1 MEIDKLFKNPTS
13 VKKIIF
19 LVCFLSILNPRNSE
33 AQSKLNPCESGT
45 LLIMGGNSTNDYFIS
60 EFAGLVGGVDKNI
73 VIIPTAM
80 ADNGISS
87 DPDFIRLKRPFE
99 KIGFKNIKIV
109 HTRNPEVSNTD
120 SINSIILNADG
131 VWISG
136 GRQWRLA
143 DSYNDT
149 KAVESLKTILSKG
162 KVIAGTSAGA
172 SIMAKLLI
180 RGDTRSNTTM
190 LGDHQEGFAFL
201 EGVAI
206 DQHHLARNRQFD
218 LFEIRRKFQDI
229 IGIGLDENTGII
241 VNGGRFRVTGAS
253 YVGIYDGTRWSAE
266 RDTIY
271 LLPPGQ
277 EQFYYLRQDQEYD
290 IEKRSVILR
299 NSRKE
304 NNCYYPNLESL
315 VGVYQQVEGLNVG
328 NDIRISVSIKNGSMY
343 FNQSWNNVEYQVS
356 YDYASTFFRPNAN
369 AVFHFKKDVNGFIN
383 QFKYTQNGST
393 TWLKIQ

>member
-1 MEIDKLFKNPTS
+1 MKNIILLF
-13 VKKIIF
+13 
-19 LVCFLSILNPRNSE
+19 CFFSALFTHNSK
-33 AQSKLNPCESGT
+33 AQSKAYPCETGP

-60 EFAGLVGGVDKNI
+60 EFAGLVGGLDKNI

-80 ADNGISS
+80 TDNGISS

-99 KIGFKNIKIV
+99 KIGFKNIQVV

-120 SINSIILNADG
+120 SLNTKILNADG
-131 VWISG
+131 VWIAG

-149 KAVESLKTILSKG
+149 KVVESLKTILSKG

-190 LGDHQEGFAFL
+190 LGDHQKGFGFL

-218 LFEIRRKFQDI
+218 LFEIRRKFPEL

-241 VNGGRFRVTGAS
+241 VNGNRFRVTGAS
-253 YVGIYDGTRWSAE
+253 YVGVYDGTRWSAE

-271 LLPPGQ
+271 TLSKDQ

-290 IEKRSVILR
+290 MAKRMVIIQ
-299 NSRKE
+299 NSRQE
-304 NNCYYPNLESL
+304 NDCPYPYLESL
-315 VGVYQQVEGLNVG
+315 VGVYQQEEGLSAG
-328 NDIRISVSIKNGSMY
+328 NDIRISVSVENGDL
-343 FNQSWNNVEYQVS
+343 FFTQSWNDAKYKVS
-356 YDYASTFFRPNAN
+356 YDHASTFFRPNAN
-369 AVFHFKKDVNGFIN
+369 AAFHFKKDINGLIN

-393 TWLKIQ
+393 TWIKIQ